1 MSARDNEAIVRE
13 THEAFNARD
22 LDRAAAYAA
31 EDAEWVTVAT
41 GETFRGP
48 EGYKRYMQNWTTAFS
63 DASTEITAVH
73 AGEDFA
79 IVEFVGRGTHDG
91 PLRSPGG
98 DIPATGRSL
107 ETRFCEVFDM
117 RDGRITGARS
127 YFDLAGMMVQLGL
140 TPAPEGAGA

>member
-1 MSARDNEAIVRE
+1 MSARDNEAIARE

-22 LDRAAAYAA
+22 LDRAAAYAI
-31 EDAEWVTVAT
+31 EDAEWVIVAT
-41 GETFRGP
+41 GETLRGP
-48 EGYKRYMQNWTTAFS
+48 EGYKQYMQNWLDAFS

-73 AGEDFA
+73 AGEDSA
-79 IVEFVGRGTHDG
+79 VVEFIGRGTHDG

-98 DIPATGRSL
+98 EVPPTGRSV

-127 YFDLAGMMVQLGL
+127 YFDMTGMMVQLGL
-140 TPAPEGAGA
+140 IPAPEGAEA

>member
-1 MSARDNEAIVRE
+1 MSARNNEAIVRE
-13 THEAFNARD
+13 AHEAFNARD

-48 EGYKRYMQNWTTAFS
+48 EGYKRYMQGCTAAFS

-79 IVEFVGRGTHDG
+79 IVEFIGRGTHDG
-91 PLRSPGG
+91 PMSSPGG
-98 DIPATGRSL
+98 EVPPTGRSL
-107 ETRFCEVFDM
+107 ETRFCEVLDIK
-117 RDGRITGARS
+117 DGKITGARS
-127 YFDLAGMMVQLGL
+127 YFDLAGIMIQLGL
-140 TPAPEGAGA
+140 MPVPEGAEA